1 MSHIPN
7 SAIPHAAPSEEAEP
21 EGKGSGLSA
30 RAKKLADKA
39 QANPKTA
46 AAVGA
51 AVVAG
56 VVAAAAV
63 PLIRSRK
70 SSGGKSKSGT
80 KSGGGR
86 KKKSEA

>member
-21 EGKGSGLSA
+21 KKSGSGIS
-30 RAKKLADKA
+30 RGAKKIADKA
-39 QANPKTA
+39 RANPKTA
-46 AAVGA
+46 AAAGA

-63 PLIRSRK
+63 PLMRSRK
-70 SSGGKSKSGT
+70 TGGKSGTAKSS
-80 KSGGGR
+80 SGA
-86 KKKSEA
+86 KKKS